1 MKSAAQQTPL
11 LPTSLLVSAG
21 ITDLSKIV
29 SLSFDLQPQI
39 NKRSITF
46 HEVTTVYVDDLEAQ
60 VRLIVWLK
68 VESKKRGA
76 KRVLLPNSY
85 PDVKVTRLEGYD
97 PQKHIWGTVSHTSNN
112 LPEPELA
119 EAWQAHK
126 ELEAIRAN
134 MMQSDPY
141 TWYPIEKKISTTK

>member
-1 MKSAAQQTPL
+1 MKSAAQQAPL
-11 LPTSLLVSAG
+11 FSSLFASAG

-39 NKRSITF
+39 NKRSITYR
-46 HEVTTVYVDDLEAQ
+46 EQTTVYVDDLESQ
-60 VRLIVWLK
+60 VRLVVRLK

-76 KRVLLPNSY
+76 KRVVLPDSY
-85 PDVKVTRLEGYD
+85 PDVQVARLEGYD
-97 PQKHIWGTVSHTSNN
+97 PVKHVWGTVSHTTNT

-119 EAWQAHK
+119 EAWQAHQ

-134 MMQSDPY
+134 MKQSDRY
-141 TWYPIEKKISTTK
+141 TWYPITK